1 MCTFFAPNK
10 RNLLAAPPWTRLPR
24 RRHAFLQDLRLISKY
39 LFFGCP
45 RIPAR
50 TPPSSFPLAA
60 RMRSSHTRKKCF
72 FFALLSRKTR
82 ILPALLILQVGFAFF
97 RTSLQPSQSSLF
109 FLVAVFAGEAHFTP
123 AHADGR
129 RCAGGLGTRS
139 AHNATYNVAGPTS
152 SPRLL
157 DSQSGFANRKQQ
169 THEKLVLQGL
179 KALPIKLVSGWHTGE
194 KGGSE
199 RGRG

>member
-1 MCTFFAPNK
+1 MLLSHQSPESTSPPYSKFVFLLSQMCTFFAPNK

-72 FFALLSRKTR
+72 FFCPPFPKNEDTSSPFDFTSS
-82 ILPALLILQVGFAFF
+82 F
-97 RTSLQPSQSSLF
+97 RFVRTYLQPSQSAIF
-109 FLVAVFAGEAHFTP
+109 FFFFGSASAVFLQVFAGEAHFTP
-123 AHADGR
+123 A
-129 RCAGGLGTRS
+129 T
-139 AHNATYNVAGPTS
+139 PT
-152 SPRLL
+152 
-157 DSQSGFANRKQQ
+157 A
-169 THEKLVLQGL
+169 EVVLE
-179 KALPIKLVSGWHTGE
+179 V
-194 KGGSE
+194 
-199 RGRG
+199 

>member
-1 MCTFFAPNK
+1 MLLSHQSPESTSPPYSKFVFLLSQMCTFFAPNK

-72 FFALLSRKTR
+72 FFCPPFPKNEDTSSPFDFTSS
-82 ILPALLILQVGFAFF
+82 F
-97 RTSLQPSQSSLF
+97 RFVRTYLQPSQSAIFFF
-109 FLVAVFAGEAHFTP
+109 FLVVQAQCFYRCLLAKRTLP
-123 AHADGR
+123 PR
-129 RCAGGLGTRS
+129 RRR
-139 AHNATYNVAGPTS
+139 
-152 SPRLL
+152 PRLCWMFRNTL
-157 DSQSGFANRKQQ
+157 TLTTQR
-169 THEKLVLQGL
+169 T
-179 KALPIKLVSGWHTGE
+179 T
-194 KGGSE
+194 
-199 RGRG
+199 

>member
-1 MCTFFAPNK
+1 MLLSHQSPESTSPPYSKFVFLLSQMCTFFAPNK

-24 RRHAFLQDLRLISKY
+24 RRHDFLQDLRLISKY

-82 ILPALLILQVGFAFF
+82 ILPALLILQVVFALYV
-97 RTSLQPSQSSLF
+97 RTSNLRNLPSFFF
-109 FLVAVFAGEAHFTP
+109 FLVVQAQCFYRCLLAKRTLP
-123 AHADGR
+123 PR
-129 RCAGGLGTRS
+129 RRR
-139 AHNATYNVAGPTS
+139 
-152 SPRLL
+152 PRLCWRFRNTL
-157 DSQSGFANRKQQ
+157 TLTTQR
-169 THEKLVLQGL
+169 T
-179 KALPIKLVSGWHTGE
+179 T
-194 KGGSE
+194 
-199 RGRG
+199 

>member
-1 MCTFFAPNK
+1 MLLSHQSPESTSPPYSKFVFLLSQMCTFFAPNK

-82 ILPALLILQVGFAFF
+82 ILPALLILQVVFALYV
-97 RTSLQPSQSSLF
+97 RTSNLRNLPSFFFFGSASAVFLQ
-109 FLVAVFAGEAHFTP
+109 VFAGEAHFTP
-123 AHADGR
+123 A
-129 RCAGGLGTRS
+129 T
-139 AHNATYNVAGPTS
+139 PT
-152 SPRLL
+152 
-157 DSQSGFANRKQQ
+157 A
-169 THEKLVLQGL
+169 EVVLE
-179 KALPIKLVSGWHTGE
+179 V
-194 KGGSE
+194 
-199 RGRG
+199 